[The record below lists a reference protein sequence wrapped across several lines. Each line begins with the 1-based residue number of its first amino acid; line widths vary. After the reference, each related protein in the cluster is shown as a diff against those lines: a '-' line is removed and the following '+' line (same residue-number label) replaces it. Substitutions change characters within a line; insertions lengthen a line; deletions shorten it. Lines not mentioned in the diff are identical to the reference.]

1 MENERE
7 KEGGGGGEGGVNA
20 REMKSLERGGERL
33 KNIFFTSH
41 FARSTIQSFFFFF
54 LKFNT
59 MRNTF

>member
-7 KEGGGGGEGGVNA
+7 KEGGGGEGGVNA

-54 LKFNT
+54 
-59 MRNTF
+59 